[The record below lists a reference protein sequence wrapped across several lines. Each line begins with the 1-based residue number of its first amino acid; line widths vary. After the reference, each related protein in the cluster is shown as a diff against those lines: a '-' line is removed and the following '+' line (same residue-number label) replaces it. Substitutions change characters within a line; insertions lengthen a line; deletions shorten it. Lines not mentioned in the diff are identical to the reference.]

1 MSSDS
6 ITDPEN
12 VKHLR
17 TELHSKQEMIN
28 KYRQDLL
35 HQLRYYIIYVLFVLE
50 IVDVRLH
57 IHTKEDQ
64 IP

>member
-50 IVDVRLH
+50 IVDVHLH

>member
-12 VKHLR
+12 AKHLR

-35 HQLRYYIIYVLFVLE
+35 HQLRY
-50 IVDVRLH
+50 
-57 IHTKEDQ
+57 
-64 IP
+64 